1 MIGVES
7 SGKGYL
13 CPSCKS
19 RHRPYTDRR
28 IKVVVSDILHEF
40 FAPPGYTR
48 FNYSGDTLHVD
59 YVTIAGATLPDLL
72 HAFRL
77 DYEMIPH
84 TKPLDVVLVA
94 GYSDLE
100 QGFGREFI
108 HQGYKVF
115 TESVM
120 NIGRQRNP
128 DIANTVAVASLMY
141 PPKLSWFSANG
152 PEPYNYHN
160 QISKIDYINH
170 KIHQLNIDNN
180 AKFYPGFHSYGTRKV
195 TDTYT
200 DITGQQQKQHY
211 RSHRWEHWQETLRR
225 DKVTLRLDR
234 KFKMGNALNNYF
246 ITRTSF

>member
-1 MIGVES
+1 M
-7 SGKGYL
+7 
-13 CPSCKS
+13 
-19 RHRPYTDRR
+19 
-28 IKVVVSDILHEF
+28 VVSDILHEF

-48 FNYSGDTLHVD
+48 FNYTGDTMHVD
-59 YVTIAGATLPDLL
+59 YVTIAGATLPDLY

-77 DYEMIPH
+77 DYELIAH

-100 QGFGREFI
+100 QGYGRDFI
-108 HQGYKVF
+108 YKGYQEF
-115 TESVM
+115 TETVLS
-120 NIGRQRNP
+120 IGRQRNP
-128 DIANTVAVASLMY
+128 NTANTVAVASLMY
-141 PPKLSWFSANG
+141 QPKLSWFSDNG

-160 QISKIDYINH
+160 QISKIEYINH
-170 KIHQLNIDNN
+170 KIHQLNINNN
-180 AKFYPGFHSYGTRKV
+180 AKFYLGFHSYGTRKV